1 MKDIA
6 KRTDISNTNNA
17 WWLNKP
23 AYQDKKIIAKIRDHI
38 KEFNKEYDNTEVDTF
53 AFEKVLTTSE
63 IVDLIYVYVFQSFLF
78 EYKALDEFKD
88 MITSVA
94 IDRVNAFYKK
104 FDRKVANENIFRSY
118 FSHLIDSVL
127 LYRDSLL
134 SLQLCAQTSIINDKI
149 EHAKREILDAIHNTK
164 C

>member
-1 MKDIA
+1 MLDIA
-6 KRTDISNTNNA
+6 KRTDVSSVNHE

-23 AYQDKKIIAKIRDHI
+23 TYQDKKIIDKIRDYI

-63 IVDLIYVYVFQSFLF
+63 IVDLIYIYVFQSFLF
-78 EYKALDEFKD
+78 EYKALNEFKD
-88 MITSVA
+88 MITSIT

-104 FDRKVANENIFRSY
+104 FDREVTDERVFRSY

-134 SLQLCAQTSIINDKI
+134 SLQLSAQTSIINDKI
-149 EHAKREILDAIHNTK
+149 ERTKREILDAIKSSTA
-164 C
+164 